1 MNFELNDAHQD
12 TPMYVLMCHG
22 REMGTTAR
30 KESNREVRKKEK
42 TNSANGG
49 TDAFRGLNGFGNS
62 GSALAHPLDRW
73 TSQAQLQQTLSLR
86 CWTDW
91 RLHPGIQ
98 MTLLRGNEKEARS
111 ASGPAT
117 SFLPVVPVPSHHAC
131 HARTGHDDLT
141 RLTRAVHCLPAGPA
155 QSSRS
160 HSLL

>member
-1 MNFELNDAHQD
+1 M
-12 TPMYVLMCHG
+12 
-22 REMGTTAR
+22 
-30 KESNREVRKKEK
+30 
-42 TNSANGG
+42 
-49 TDAFRGLNGFGNS
+49 
-62 GSALAHPLDRW
+62 AHPLDRW

-160 HSLL
+160 HSLLWGEGRHRLRGDGMTSSPCFLSRRPGSAPTTDYSHLSPVPSPSPSPSPSRRKDQQTDRLHMRYMI